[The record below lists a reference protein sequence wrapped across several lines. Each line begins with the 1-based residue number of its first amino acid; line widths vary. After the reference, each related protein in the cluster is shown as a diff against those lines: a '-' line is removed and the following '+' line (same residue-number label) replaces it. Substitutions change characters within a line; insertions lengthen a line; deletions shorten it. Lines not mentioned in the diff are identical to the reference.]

1 MPHGDVEQHES
12 RVVEPQPIF
21 LSPLVLPEKERPIAM
36 ALWASTRATRLL
48 LPVVACCAACRVPTL
63 LLAQSSRLH
72 LTPTSHT
79 AHLAL
84 PYRVEKH
91 DVSRSRRSC
100 SMGSQWGHESESGLR
115 GISWRGLGC
124 EMVRARVERASEMR
138 LKHHENLPSMSVRG
152 IRAPREV
159 RASLR
164 LHGSAVLEAPRPW
177 RELWGP
183 TKSQGTR

>member
-1 MPHGDVEQHES
+1 M
-12 RVVEPQPIF
+12 
-21 LSPLVLPEKERPIAM
+21 VLPEKERPIAM

-48 LPVVACCAACRVPTL
+48 LPTAACCAACRVPTL

-91 DVSRSRRSC
+91 AYAVSRRSC

-124 EMVRARVERASEMR
+124 EMVRVRVERASEMR

-152 IRAPREV
+152 IRAPHEV
-159 RASLR
+159 RASPR
-164 LHGSAVLEAPRPW
+164 PHRTAVLDAPRP
-177 RELWGP
+177 RGELRGP
-183 TKSQGTR
+183 RKSQGMR